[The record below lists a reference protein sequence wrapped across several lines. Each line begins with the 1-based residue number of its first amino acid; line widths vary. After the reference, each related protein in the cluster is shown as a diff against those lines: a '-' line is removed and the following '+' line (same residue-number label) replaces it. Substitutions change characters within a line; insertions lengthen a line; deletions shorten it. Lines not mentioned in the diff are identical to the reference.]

1 MAFEHESLVG
11 HLYIVGGRA
20 ISAPPPGALCEIAP
34 QKSARSR
41 DLETFFALVLP
52 NGDNIAPTAFYEN
65 MTRFAAE
72 RYFSTTGSVT
82 AGLREVFN
90 TINHNLIE
98 YNRSAKRPYE
108 ANIACAVLRGSDLIV
123 GRVGSVVIAIR
134 HDGATKTFPE
144 DLTDDESLYIAPLG
158 VQPIPNVKMT
168 QYRVMTGTRVVFG
181 DSSLADL
188 DVEKINNVLMSV
200 DIGTVLIG
208 FKELAKLHMQ
218 LMVAEFVPPD
228 SESNPLI
235 PEVQSSAEL
244 NKAKS
249 ATKRATQEISATTPT
264 TPSAEAPSI
273 TTQPSPPPD
282 VKPSRER
289 RKRQN
294 MVGKLIKRTIGR
306 LALGLSSLFGLFGIF
321 IDRLFGTSP
330 TGESRWFSRPAI
342 TGAVVLL
349 PIIIVSVIVVLWL
362 AETDVTEYEQ
372 CFAEASSRYNL
383 ARSPEIIQSN
393 RQTILRAWEQ
403 VLSQVAECRT
413 LRADDPLLDGMQL
426 EGQNILDT
434 FNQVVRREP
443 IIITTLPQARIT
455 RMAHQGQEVYAL
467 DSANGRVYQI
477 VLSNDGMTATRQP
490 VPIPEMR
497 TGATASNI
505 QVGAIFD
512 ITFSLETN
520 RLIGVDKNG
529 VLVDCEMRFVQCTAQ
544 RLLGAENWKN
554 PIAIATWSGR
564 LYILDVSSTSAQI
577 WRYEP
582 SGGVFASPPSE
593 YFGGASRPTLPGAV
607 DLEIDSQGS
616 VYVLQ
621 SDGVIIK
628 YREGALQNFGFG
640 AFPEGQEITSANS
653 MFLDSNAISQSLY
666 IATQKQH
673 RVYQTSLIGNFNNS
687 YSLRDES
694 LLDSLEAVVVKPGV
708 NGDLIYVGSGNAI
721 FVIPKGD

>member
-20 ISAPPPGALCEIAP
+20 ISTPPPGALCEIAP

-41 DLETFFALVLP
+41 ELETFFALVLP
-52 NGDNIAPTAFYEN
+52 TGDAVAPTAFYEN
-65 MTRFAAE
+65 MANFAAE
-72 RYFSTTGSVT
+72 RFFSTTGSVT
-82 AGLREVFN
+82 AGLRDVFN

-98 YNRSAKRPYE
+98 YNRTAPRTYE
-108 ANIACAVLRGSDLIV
+108 ANIMCAVLRGSDLIV
-123 GRVGSVVIAIR
+123 GRVGSIVTAIR
-134 HDGATKTFPE
+134 HEGQTKTFPE
-144 DLTDDESLYIAPLG
+144 DLTDDESLYTAPLG
-158 VQPIPNVKMT
+158 VQPIPNAKLT
-168 QYRVMTGTRVVFG
+168 QYRVTTGTRIVFG
-181 DSSLADL
+181 DSSLADF

-200 DIGTVLIG
+200 DIGTVLVG

-218 LMVAEFVPPD
+218 VMVAEFVPPD
-228 SESNPLI
+228 GESNPLI
-235 PEVQSSAEL
+235 PEVQSSADL
-244 NKAKS
+244 HKPKS
-249 ATKRATQEISATTPT
+249 AIKKATQEVSAVTSSPSATPEIASSTPAPTPT
-264 TPSAEAPSI
+264 PAP
-273 TTQPSPPPD
+273 
-282 VKPSRER
+282 RER
-289 RKRQN
+289 RKREN
-294 MVGKLIKRTIGR
+294 LTGKIIKRMIGR
-306 LALGLSSLFGLFGIF
+306 LALGLSSLFGLFGMLV
-321 IDRLFGTSP
+321 DRLFGTSP
-330 TGESRWFSRPAI
+330 SGESRWFSRPAV
-342 TGAVVLL
+342 TGAVVIL
-349 PIIIVSVIVVLWL
+349 PIIIVSVIIVLWL

-372 CFAEASSRYNL
+372 CFAEASSRYDL

-403 VLSQVAECRT
+403 VLNQVAECRT
-413 LRADDPLLDGMQL
+413 LRTDDPLLDGMEL

-434 FNQVVRREP
+434 FNQIVRREP

-467 DSANGRVYQI
+467 DSNNGRVYQI
-477 VLSNDGMTATRQP
+477 VLSNDGLTATRQP
-490 VPIPEMR
+490 IPIPEMR
-497 TGATASNI
+497 NGGTASNI
-505 QVGAIFD
+505 QVGEIFD
-512 ITFSLETN
+512 IAFSIDTN
-520 RLIGVDKNG
+520 RLIGLDRNG
-529 VLVDCEMRFVQCTAQ
+529 VLVDCEMRFVQCSAQ
-544 RLLGAENWKN
+544 RLLGSESWDN
-554 PIAIATWSGR
+554 PVAIATWSGR
-564 LYILDVSSTSAQI
+564 LYILDVSPTSAQI

-628 YREGALQNFGFG
+628 YRDGALQNFGFG

-666 IATQKQH
+666 IATQAQH

-694 LLDSLEAVVVKPGV
+694 LLDLLEAVVVKPGASG
-708 NGDLIYVGSGNAI
+708 GDLIYIGSGNTI